1 MRRILWLGVVGAL
14 ALTAAGV
21 AVAKRAADAE
31 RVSATFSAA
40 ATDNV
45 KTETC
50 GTTQRVAGLFTG
62 EAESSDA
69 RLDGP
74 ITLRVTSVY
83 DTEDNVGV
91 VQGSVRF
98 SRDEEEGK
106 GNARLHAVNDNGT
119 LHGVVIGNVR
129 QQRAHLVATFTADF
143 AAAGLTNGKLGTGAA
158 GDNTGAV
165 WAKKK
170 CAEEGATTAA
180 RGKREGR
187 REGKRTSDG
196 EVTAITETSITV
208 KTEDGEI
215 SCTLT
220 AEQAARLSDQV
231 KAGDKVDLSCNA
243 EGKLLK
249 IRLKE

>member
-31 RVSATFSAA
+31 KVSATFSAA
-40 ATDNV
+40 ATDKV
-45 KTETC
+45 RTHTC

-91 VQGSVRF
+91 VQGRVRF
-98 SRDEEEGK
+98 SRDDEEGK
-106 GNARLHAVNDNGT
+106 GGASLHAVNENGT
-119 LHGVVIGNVR
+119 LHGVVIGGLR
-129 QQRAHLVATFTADF
+129 EPGAHLVATFTADF
-143 AAAGLTNGKLGTGAA
+143 AAAGFTNGKVGTGGA

-180 RGKREGR
+180 RGKREGK
-187 REGKRTSDG
+187 REGKRTSGG
-196 EVTAITETSITV
+196 EVTEITDTSITV
-208 KTEDGEI
+208 KTEDGEV

-220 AEQAARLSDQV
+220 AEQSARLSDRV
-231 KAGDKVDLSCNA
+231 KAGDKVALNCSA